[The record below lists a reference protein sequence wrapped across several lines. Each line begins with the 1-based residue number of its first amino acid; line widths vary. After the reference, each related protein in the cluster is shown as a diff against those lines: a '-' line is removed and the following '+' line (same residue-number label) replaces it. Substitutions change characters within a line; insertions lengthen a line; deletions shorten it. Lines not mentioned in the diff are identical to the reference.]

1 MPSNLK
7 PERPAPPKRR
17 PPRRRREGPASPLTR
32 EHIVTTA
39 LTLVDREG
47 LGALSMRRLGA
58 ALGVD
63 PMAVYHHLPN
73 KEALLDAIVEAVM
86 AAIDLT
92 VDNPDDPP
100 EERIMGAARAY
111 RDAML
116 AHRNAL
122 PTMLGRGPVTPA
134 AMRPVELLLSILRAA
149 GLPPGYA
156 LAGMNTI
163 AAAVRGAVGMV
174 ASAGT
179 EPHLQ
184 GQLEAMAQ
192 ALPLAQFP
200 CLREELLCGG
210 DFFERDFEFG
220 IRALARGLISQ
231 AHPPGADTPRG
242 LHPGTSGSS

>member
-1 MPSNLK
+1 L
-7 PERPAPPKRR
+7 A
-17 PPRRRREGPASPLTR
+17 
-32 EHIVTTA
+32 
-39 LTLVDREG
+39 LVDQAG

-86 AAIDLT
+86 ADIDLT
-92 VDNPDDPP
+92 VDNPADPP
-100 EERIMGAARAY
+100 EERILGAARAY

-122 PTMLGRGPVTPA
+122 PTLLGRGPVTPA

-149 GLPPGYA
+149 GLPAGYA
-156 LAGMNTI
+156 LAGMNTL
-163 AAAVRGAVGMV
+163 AAAVRGAVGMA

-179 EPHLQ
+179 GPLQQ
-184 GQLEAMAQ
+184 GQLEAMVQ
-192 ALPLAQFP
+192 ALPPGQFP
-200 CLREELLCGG
+200 CLREELLCTGE
-210 DFFERDFEFG
+210 FFDRDFEFG

-231 AHPPGADTPRG
+231 APPPGAGTPTDP
-242 LHPGTSGSS
+242 HPGTSGSS